1 MTSKGITYYAH
12 GETPGL
18 GGEVD
23 NPQWKAQWKGKRF
36 INEEGVPAIKIAQAQ
51 GW

>member
-1 MTSKGITYYAH
+1 MYGFIALDKDLHTIKGFTFYEH

-23 NPQWKAQWKGKRF
+23 NPKWKA
-36 INEEGVPAIKIAQAQ
+36 AM